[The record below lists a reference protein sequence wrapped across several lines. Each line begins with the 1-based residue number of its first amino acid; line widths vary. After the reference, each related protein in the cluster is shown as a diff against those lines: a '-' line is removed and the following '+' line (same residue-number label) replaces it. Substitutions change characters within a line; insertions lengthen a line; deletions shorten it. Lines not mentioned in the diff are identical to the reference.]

1 MAQRLVVPDA
11 SVILKWVLPSGDE
24 PDLGPALALRD
35 SIAEGHVRAIVP
47 ALWIYEVGNTLARR
61 QPDRAE
67 RSLGALL
74 RFDLESALQSPMWL
88 ECVLDLTRRYG
99 VTFYDASY
107 HAPCDR
113 GTRNVRDRGRALR
126 RARGRGRLRDATLRV
141 DRQRRVRT
149 GHRRPL
155 MRWRM
160 TSRSISAKDA

>member
-107 HAPCDR
+107 HAHAIVAR
-113 GTRNVRDRGRALR
+113 GMFVTADERYVGRAGE
-126 RARGRGRLRDATLRV
+126 AGCVMRLSEWTANDA
-141 DRQRRVRT
+141 
-149 GHRRPL
+149 
-155 MRWRM
+155 
-160 TSRSISAKDA
+160 

>member
-24 PDLGPALALRD
+24 SDLGPALALRD

-107 HAPCDR
+107 HAHAIVAR
-113 GTRNVRDRGRALR
+113 GMFVTADERYVGRAGE
-126 RARGRGRLRDATLRV
+126 AGCVMRLSEWTASDA
-141 DRQRRVRT
+141 
-149 GHRRPL
+149 
-155 MRWRM
+155 
-160 TSRSISAKDA
+160 